1 MSEIKIPTSQT
12 EIVEARIVPKSS
24 CYRIE
29 IVYEK
34 SEEITENQQVAGV
47 DLGVNNLMAVTTN
60 QIGIAPLLI
69 KGRPLKAINTFY
81 NKQRSCLQS
90 QLKTNH
96 NQNHSHRLEKL
107 THIHVGS

>member
-12 EIVEARIVPKSS
+12 EIIETRIIPKSS
-24 CYRIE
+24 CYIIE

-34 SEEITENQQVAGV
+34 QEEITNNQQIAGV

-60 QIGIAPLLI
+60 QTGISPLLI

-81 NKQRSCLQS
+81 NKQRSYLQS

-96 NQNHSHRLEKL
+96 NKNNSHRLKKL